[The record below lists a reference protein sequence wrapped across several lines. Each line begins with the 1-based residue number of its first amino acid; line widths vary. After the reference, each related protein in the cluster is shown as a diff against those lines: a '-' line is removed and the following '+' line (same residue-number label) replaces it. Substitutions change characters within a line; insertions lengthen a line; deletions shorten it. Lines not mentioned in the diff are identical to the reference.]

1 MHDWKP
7 IGTYRLDPLP
17 IKAIPPIPTVTF
29 VPTKERK
36 SILSYLPIVTE
47 PVKEHVFNRNRW
59 RL

>member
-1 MHDWKP
+1 MNTWKT

-17 IKAIPPIPTVTF
+17 IKAIPPVPVVTF
-29 VPTKERK
+29 VANKERK

-47 PVKEHVFNRNRW
+47 PVKEHVFNSNRW

>member
-1 MHDWKP
+1 MNTWKP

-17 IKAIPPIPTVTF
+17 MKPIPPVPVPTF
-29 VPTKERK
+29 VPTSKRK